1 MQKIRVMLCLLV
13 LAVSANVQAELNIT
27 VNQGVDGALPIAIA
41 PFVWES
47 SGAAPESIH
56 GIVKADLARSG
67 RFAPLKEEQFAQ
79 RGVTNQN
86 MELRLWR
93 EQGIDYL
100 VVGSLTP
107 DSPSTYVVKFQLFS
121 SQNIRQLAG
130 FTIPANANGLRMA
143 AHQISDLI
151 YEAILKERGAFNTR
165 LVYVTSNR
173 SSDRRYIM
181 QISDSDGF
189 NARTILNSPS
199 PLMSPV
205 WSPNNDMVA
214 FVSFENDRSGV
225 YVQNVRTGQR
235 SLVSRRKG
243 INGAPAWSPDGSKLA
258 ITLSEG
264 GSPDIY
270 VVDLRNKQTR
280 RLTSDAAI
288 DTEPTW
294 LPDGSGIVFTSNRS
308 GKPQIYRVGVNGGTP
323 QRLSFE
329 GDYNAAPSVSA
340 DGKLIAMV
348 NGDNNRFRI
357 AVLDIENGQTRVLT
371 NGTLDESPSFAPNG
385 SIIIYATKKNGQST
399 LAAVSADGQ
408 VKQTLSLTTGQ
419 IQEPDWSGFLN

>member
-1 MQKIRVMLCLLV
+1 MQKFKVIVGLWFLC
-13 LAVSANVQAELNIT
+13 VSANVHASLVVT
-27 VNQGVDGALPIAIA
+27 VTEGVDGAIPIAIA
-41 PFVWES
+41 PFQWVG

-56 GIVKADLARSG
+56 GIVKADLNRSG
-67 RFAPLKEEQFAQ
+67 RFAPLKDEQFAQ
-79 RGVTNQN
+79 QGVNNQN
-86 MELRLWR
+86 MKLSLWR
-93 EQGIDYL
+93 EKGINYL

-107 DSPSTYVVKFQLFS
+107 DSATTYKVKFQLFDS
-121 SQNIRQLAG
+121 TSVRQLAG

-151 YEAILKERGAFNTR
+151 YEAILDERGAFNTR
-165 LVYVTSNR
+165 LVYVTSKR
-173 SSDRRYIM
+173 GPESRYVM
-181 QISDSDGF
+181 QISDSDGY

-205 WSPNNDMVA
+205 WSPNNEMVA
-214 FVSFENDRSGV
+214 FVSFENNRSGV

-243 INGAPAWSPDGSKLA
+243 INGAPAWSPDGQRLA

-270 VVDLRNKQTR
+270 IVDLQSKQTR
-280 RLTSDAAI
+280 RLTSDSAI

-294 LPDGSGIVFTSNRS
+294 TPDGSAIVFTSNRS
-308 GKPQIYRVGVNGGTP
+308 GKPQIYRVGLNGGKA

-340 DGKLIAMV
+340 DGKLVAMV

-357 AVLDIENGQTRVLT
+357 AVLDLDSGQTRVLT

-385 SIIIYATKKNGQST
+385 SIIIYATKAKGQNT

-408 VKQTLSLTTGQ
+408 VKQTLTLTTGQ

>member
-1 MQKIRVMLCLLV
+1 ML
-13 LAVSANVQAELNIT
+13 SAGASVQAELEIT
-27 VNQGVDGALPIAIA
+27 VNKGVDGALPIAIA
-41 PFVWES
+41 PFQWEA
-47 SGAAPESIH
+47 SGVAPESIH

-67 RFAPLKEEQFAQ
+67 RFAPIKEEDFAQ
-79 RGVTNQN
+79 QGVNNQN
-86 MELRLWR
+86 MQLRLWR
-93 EQGIDYL
+93 DKGIDYL

-107 DSPSTYVVKFQLFS
+107 DSPSTFKVKFQLYS
-121 SQNIRQLAG
+121 SETVRQLAG

-143 AHQISDLI
+143 SHQISDLI
-151 YEAILKERGAFNTR
+151 YEAILGERGAFNTR

-173 SSDRRYIM
+173 SADQRYIM

-205 WSPNNDMVA
+205 WSPNNEAVA
-214 FVSFENDRSGV
+214 FVSFENNRSGV

-243 INGAPAWSPDGSKLA
+243 INGAPAWSPDGRQLA

-264 GSPDIY
+264 GNPDIY
-270 VVDLRNKQTR
+270 VVDLASKQTR
-280 RLTSDAAI
+280 RLTNDAAI

-294 LPDGSGIVFTSNRS
+294 APDGSAIYFTSNRS
-308 GKPQIYRVGVNGGTP
+308 GKPQIYRANVNGGTP
-323 QRLSFE
+323 QRISYE

-340 DGKLIAMV
+340 DGKLVAMV
-348 NGDNNRFRI
+348 NGDQNRFRI
-357 AVLDIENGQTRVLT
+357 AVLNLESGQTRVLT

-385 SIIIYATKKNGQST
+385 SIIIYATKDNGQNT